1 MARGR
6 NPEEVV
12 EMVDPVDPA
21 VDPTA
26 NGETKRTRRSTPEG
40 EEISLDELENM
51 STRSKGGPWF
61 ERAKWFRDN
70 PGQVKVYRAVS
81 PSMATHLKK
90 NHGLQAATRNTRDN
104 GKTADLVVG
113 YFPEGYELPKIFKGR
128 EKKD

>member
-6 NPEEVV
+6 DNVPEA
-12 EMVDPVDPA
+12 VDPTAVVDPT

-26 NGETKRTRRSTPEG
+26 NGEKRTRRSTPEG
-40 EEISLDELENM
+40 EEISLEDLEAM

-61 ERAKWFRDN
+61 DRAKWFKEN
-70 PGQVKVYRAVS
+70 PGQVKVYRGVS

-90 NHGLQAATRNTRDN
+90 NHDLQAATRNTRDD

-128 EKKD
+128 EKKN